1 MGWSTQGGEK
11 LAAQM
16 SIELS
21 WCMQE
26 GLEGAGMATLEE
38 VPTTSA
44 CPVIQTTLNINLEC
58 KEPAMCMELSMNHV
72 QEGHFELSTTT
83 MFPVL
88 CAMLQ
93 QEWQSQ

>member
-1 MGWSTQGGEK
+1 MEGWSTQGGEK

-16 SIELS
+16 SMELS

-26 GLEGAGMATLEE
+26 GLEEAGLATLEE

-44 CPVIQTTLNINLEC
+44 CLMIQITLHTNLEC
-58 KEPAMCMELSMNHV
+58 KDSVLCMELSIIHSVDHSDLFM
-72 QEGHFELSTTT
+72 TT
-83 MFPVL
+83 MFHVL

-93 QEWQSQ
+93 QERQLQ